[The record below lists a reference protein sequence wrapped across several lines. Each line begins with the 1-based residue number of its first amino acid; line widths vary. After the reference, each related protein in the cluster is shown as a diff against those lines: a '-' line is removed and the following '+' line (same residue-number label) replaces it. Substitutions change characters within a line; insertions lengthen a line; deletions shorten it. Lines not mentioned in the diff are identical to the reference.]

1 MAKDKILSAKLK
13 QQEFKTK
20 STQLKTQKIAQL
32 LEPQFQQSVEIDD
45 ERPLLKISN
54 FKDYLPEENVQN
66 IINLK
71 LKQGPYKLSVTPQTT
86 YLAGESGHIAAFNW
100 RHKQLECEFDVKEK
114 CYDIVSIAQRNF
126 AVAQKSCIFIYD
138 PKGVEVHKIRECK
151 QATKLEYLPYH
162 FLLAALNQNGQLTYQ
177 DITQGKIIST
187 YRTTPSPLC
196 LKQNHNNAILGI
208 GDQMGV
214 VRMYAPNTGTSLTS
228 MLCHKGG
235 LMSMT
240 FSRDGNHLITSGSEG
255 TIKVWD
261 LRTQKLQ
268 SQIGVNATNLALS
281 DKGVLAA
288 GRGTD
293 IVMWKNCLIG
303 DLKTP
308 YLRYKASSM
317 ICDID
322 FIKHEDYLSM
332 STFDSYEQTV
342 VPESGEPFFDTYEQ
356 PDLQNKKQRLE
367 TNVKQL
373 IEKLPPESIS
383 LQSYR
388 IGTIDRTSKII
399 IEKEQKKQIE
409 EQANKKI
416 KKQKKKMRGRNKIG
430 KREKLKEL
438 ERDQKQQVKWQE
450 MLSDALRVKRAEKE
464 KKKIETKLL
473 DRLEQMSSK
482 EFIRVVS

>member
-20 STQLKTQKIAQL
+20 STHLKTQKIAQL

-54 FKDYLPEENVQN
+54 FKGVFTQKRMCKMQN
-66 IINLK
+66 LYSLNKIINLK
-71 LKQGPYKLSVTPQTT
+71 LKQGPYKALCDTLNNIFGQENLVTQPLLIGDT
-86 YLAGESGHIAAFNW
+86 
-100 RHKQLECEFDVKEK
+100 KK
-114 CYDIVSIAQRNF
+114 CYDIISIAQRNF
-126 AVAQKSCIFIYD
+126 AVAQKSCIYIYD

-177 DITQGKIIST
+177 DITQGKNNIK
-187 YRTTPSPLC
+187 TTPSPLC
-196 LKQNHNNAILGI
+196 LKQNNNNAILGI
-208 GDQMGV
+208 GDQNG
-214 VRMYAPNTGTSLTS
+214 S
-228 MLCHKGG
+228 CKGCTLLILELRLHP

-240 FSRDGNHLITSGSEG
+240 FSRDGNHLITTGSEG

-268 SQIGVNATNLALS
+268 SQVAVNATNIALS
-281 DKGVLAA
+281 DKGILAA

-293 IVMWKNCLIG
+293 VVMWKNCLIG

-322 FIKHEDYLSM
+322 FIKHEDYLAM

-342 VPESGEPFFDTYEQ
+342 VPESGEAFFDTYEQ
-356 PDLQNKKQRLE
+356 PELQNKKQRLE
-367 TNVKQL
+367 TNVRQL
-373 IEKLPPESIS
+373 LEKLPPESIS
-383 LQSYR
+383 LQSHR
-388 IGTIDRTSKII
+388 IGTIDRTSKVI
-399 IEKEQKKQIE
+399 IEKEQKRQLE
-409 EQANKKI
+409 EQASRKI

-464 KKKIETKLL
+464 KKKFETKLL
-473 DRLEQMSSK
+473 DRLEQIPSK